1 MSRAAWAAG
10 AFAALAAGAVGY
22 GAGHGDVPVPPIV
35 ERARSEFGPALAERA
50 RSAFAH
56 WMPAAKPNPRA
67 AASKT
72 VPSSGPV
79 VYYQDPDG
87 KPVYSVSPT
96 ATADGREFRAVRA
109 SEDVRFD
116 VADEGEAMPAD
127 MAGHDM
133 AQGEGAK
140 AAGIARRILYYRN
153 PMGLPDTSPVPK
165 KDSMGMDYIPVY
177 AGEDEG
183 GGVKISPG
191 KVQRTGVRTE
201 VAERRVLSLPVRAPG
216 SVEEDERRISVI
228 AMRTDAYIE
237 KVEPVTTG
245 DHVHKGQPLLRL
257 FAPEINAVAAQYLTS
272 IGYEGGRRRLENLA
286 IPPEVIDEIERT
298 HKVPPS
304 ITWSSPRDGVVV
316 ERNVS
321 DGMKAKSGDVLF
333 RIVDHTRVWVL
344 ADVTERDLAGVAEGQ
359 RATVRVRA
367 FPDRTFTG
375 TVTRIYPHL
384 NMETRTA
391 RLRVELPNPDGAL
404 RPSMYA
410 DVEIATGD
418 AKPVVAVPDDAVI
431 DTGERQVVL
440 LDHGEGRFEPKPVT
454 VGLRGRGYVEI
465 REGVTAG
472 DRVVTAA
479 NFLIDAESNLKA
491 ALQGMTAPKDDQQ
504 AASAGGTP

>member
-1 MSRAAWAAG
+1 MTRQAWFAG
-10 AFAALAAGAVGY
+10 TLAALAAGGLGY
-22 GAGHGDVPVPPIV
+22 WAGQQDGPVPALV
-35 ERARSEFGPALAERA
+35 ERARHGVA
-50 RSAFAH
+50 RLL
-56 WMPAAKPNPRA
+56 PAAQAPAPSKPA
-67 AASKT
+67 
-72 VPSSGPV
+72 SGPV
-79 VYYQDPDG
+79 VYYRDPDG
-87 KPVYSVSPT
+87 KPAYSASPMV
-96 ATADGREFRAVRA
+96 TADGREFRAVRA

-116 VADEGEAMPAD
+116 DGDGEPMPAG
-127 MAGHDM
+127 MAGHGTEPGD
-133 AQGEGAK
+133 AAK
-140 AAGIARRILYYRN
+140 PGGDRRVLYYRN
-153 PMGLPDTSPVPK
+153 PMGLADTSPVPK

-183 GGVKISPG
+183 GVVKVSPG

-201 VAERRVLSLPVRAPG
+201 LAERRVLSVLVRAPG
-216 SVEEDERRISVI
+216 SVEEDERRVSVI
-228 AMRTDAYIE
+228 AMRTDAFIE

-245 DHVHKGQPLLRL
+245 DHVRKGQPLLRL

-304 ITWSSPRDGVVV
+304 ITWSAPRDGVVV

-321 DGMKAKSGDVLF
+321 DGVKAKSGDVLF
-333 RIVDHTRVWVL
+333 RIADHTRVWVL
-344 ADVTERDLAGVAEGQ
+344 ADVPERDLAGVAEGQ
-359 RATVRVRA
+359 KATVRVRA
-367 FPDRTFTG
+367 FPDRTFAG

-384 NMETRTA
+384 MAETRTA
-391 RLRVELPNPDGAL
+391 RLRIELPNPDGAL

-418 AKPVVAVPDDAVI
+418 AKPVTAVPDDAVI

-440 LDHGEGRFEPKPVT
+440 LDRGEGRFEPRAVK

-465 REGVTAG
+465 REGVTPG

-491 ALQGMTAPKDDQQ
+491 ALQSQTAPKDDRQ
-504 AASAGGTP
+504 AAGTGGTP

>member
-1 MSRAAWAAG
+1 MSRSAWLAG
-10 AFAALAAGAVGY
+10 ALAALAAGGTGY
-22 GAGHGDVPVPPIV
+22 WAGQAELPVPALV
-35 ERARSEFGPALAERA
+35 ERARTE
-50 RSAFAH
+50 FAH
-56 WMPAAKPNPRA
+56 WLPGGKPAPTAPVATKA
-67 AASKT
+67 T
-72 VPSSGPV
+72 GPV

-87 KPVYSVSPT
+87 KPDYASEPT
-96 ATADGREFRAVRA
+96 RTADGREYRAVHA

-116 VADEGEAMPAD
+116 EPDEPGAASDAGHGD
-127 MAGHDM
+127 MAMGRT
-133 AQGEGAK
+133 ATPATGARK
-140 AAGIARRILYYRN
+140 VRFYRN
-153 PMGLPDTSPVPK
+153 PMGLPDTSPTPK
-165 KDSMGMDYIPVY
+165 KDSMGMDYLPVY
-177 AGEDEG
+177 EGEDTDDG
-183 GGVKISPG
+183 TVALSPG
-191 KVQRTGVRTE
+191 KIQRTGVRTE
-201 VAERRVLSLPVRAPG
+201 LAERRVLSMPVRAPG
-216 SVEEDERRISVI
+216 AIEEDERRISVI
-228 AMRTDAYIE
+228 AMRTDAFIE
-237 KVEPVTTG
+237 KVEAVTTG

-257 FAPEINAVAAQYLTS
+257 FSPEMNAAAAQYLTG
-272 IGYEGGRRRLENLA
+272 IGYEGARRRLENLG

-298 HKVPPS
+298 RKVPAT
-304 ITWSSPRDGVVV
+304 ITWSAPRDGVVV

-359 RATVRVRA
+359 RATVRARA
-367 FPDRTFTG
+367 FPDRTFSG

-391 RLRVELPNPDGAL
+391 RLRIELPNPDGAL

-491 ALQGMTAPKDDQQ
+491 ALQGMTAPKDDRQ

>member
-1 MSRAAWAAG
+1 MTRSAWFAG
-10 AFAALAAGAVGY
+10 TLAALAAGGLGY
-22 GAGHGDVPVPPIV
+22 WAGQQDGPVPAFV
-35 ERARSEFGPALAERA
+35 ERARHGVARLLPAAQAPA
-50 RSAFAH
+50 RSK
-56 WMPAAKPNPRA
+56 PA
-67 AASKT
+67 
-72 VPSSGPV
+72 SGPV
-79 VYYQDPDG
+79 VYYWDPDG
-87 KPVYSVSPT
+87 KPVYSASPMV
-96 ATADGREFRAVRA
+96 TADGREFRAVRA

-116 VADEGEAMPAD
+116 DGDGETMPAD
-127 MAGHDM
+127 MAGHH
-133 AQGEGAK
+133 AEPGEAAK
-140 AAGIARRILYYRN
+140 PGGDARRVLYYRN
-153 PMGLPDTSPVPK
+153 PMGLADTSSVPK

-177 AGEDEG
+177 AGEDEA
-183 GGVKISPG
+183 GVVKVSPG

-201 VAERRVLSLPVRAPG
+201 LAERRVLSVPVRAPG
-216 SVEEDERRISVI
+216 SVGEDERRVSVI
-228 AMRTDAYIE
+228 AMRTDAFIE

-245 DHVHKGQPLLRL
+245 DHVRKGQPLLRL

-304 ITWSSPRDGVVV
+304 IVWSSPRDGVVV

-344 ADVTERDLAGVAEGQ
+344 ADVPERDLAAVAEGQ
-359 RATVRVRA
+359 KATVRVRA
-367 FPDRTFTG
+367 FPERTFAG
-375 TVTRIYPHL
+375 IVTRIYPHL
-384 NMETRTA
+384 MAETRTA
-391 RLRVELPNPDGAL
+391 RLRIELPNPDGAL

-440 LDHGEGRFEPKPVT
+440 LDHGEGRFEPKPVKI
-454 VGLRGRGYVEI
+454 GLRGRGYTEI
-465 REGVTAG
+465 REGVSAG

-491 ALQGMTAPKDDQQ
+491 ALQSLTAPKDDRQ
-504 AASAGGTP
+504 AAGTGATP

>member
-1 MSRAAWAAG
+1 MTRQAWFAG
-10 AFAALAAGAVGY
+10 TLAALAAGGLGY
-22 GAGHGDVPVPPIV
+22 WAGQQDGPVPALV
-35 ERARSEFGPALAERA
+35 ERARHGVA
-50 RSAFAH
+50 RLL
-56 WMPAAKPNPRA
+56 PAAQAPAPSKPA
-67 AASKT
+67 
-72 VPSSGPV
+72 SGPV
-79 VYYQDPDG
+79 VYYRDPDG
-87 KPVYSVSPT
+87 KPAYSASPMV
-96 ATADGREFRAVRA
+96 TADGREFRAVRA

-116 VADEGEAMPAD
+116 DGDGEPMPAG
-127 MAGHDM
+127 MAGHGTEPGD
-133 AQGEGAK
+133 AAK
-140 AAGIARRILYYRN
+140 PGGDRRVLYYRN
-153 PMGLPDTSPVPK
+153 PMGLADTSPVPK

-183 GGVKISPG
+183 GVVKVSPG

-201 VAERRVLSLPVRAPG
+201 LAERRVLSVLVRAPG
-216 SVEEDERRISVI
+216 SVEEDERRVSVI
-228 AMRTDAYIE
+228 AMRTDAFIE

-245 DHVHKGQPLLRL
+245 DHVRKGQPLLRL

-304 ITWSSPRDGVVV
+304 ITWFAPRDGVVV

-321 DGMKAKSGDVLF
+321 DGMKAKSGEVLF

-359 RATVRVRA
+359 RATVRARA
-367 FPDRTFTG
+367 FPDRTFSG

-391 RLRVELPNPDGAL
+391 RLRIELPNPDGAL

-418 AKPVVAVPDDAVI
+418 AKPVTAVPDDAVI

-440 LDHGEGRFEPKPVT
+440 LDRGEGRFEPKAVKL
-454 VGLRGRGYVEI
+454 GLRGRGYVEI
-465 REGVTAG
+465 REGVTPG

-491 ALQGMTAPKDDQQ
+491 ALQSLTTPKDDRQ
-504 AASAGGTP
+504 AAGTEVTP

>member
-1 MSRAAWAAG
+1 VSRAAWAAG
-10 AFAALAAGAVGY
+10 AFVALAAGAVGY
-22 GAGHGDVPVPPIV
+22 GAGHGGSPVPAV
-35 ERARSEFGPALAERA
+35 LERARSEFVPALVERVPA
-50 RSAFAH
+50 RFAD
-56 WMPAAKPNPRA
+56 WLPAGKGRA
-67 AASKT
+67 AAAAPAT
-72 VPSSGPV
+72 ATGPGA
-79 VYYQDPDG
+79 YYQDPDG
-87 KPVYSVSPT
+87 KPVYSASPLT
-96 ATADGREFRAVRA
+96 TADGRAFRAVRA
-109 SEDVRFD
+109 SEDVSFD
-116 VADEGEAMPAD
+116 DPSDGEAMPDGVAGPD
-127 MAGHDM
+127 MAKGS
-133 AQGEGAK
+133 AAK
-140 AAGIARRILYYRN
+140 PAGDARRVLYYRN
-153 PMGLPDTSPVPK
+153 PMGLPDTSPTPK

-177 AGEDEG
+177 AGEDEAS
-183 GGVKISPG
+183 VVTVSPG

-298 HKVPPS
+298 RKVPPS

-344 ADVTERDLAGVAEGQ
+344 ADVPERELAGVAEGQ
-359 RATVRVRA
+359 KATVRVRA
-367 FPDRTFTG
+367 FPDRTFAG

-384 NMETRTA
+384 MAETRTA
-391 RLRVELPNPDGAL
+391 RLRIELPNPDGAL

-418 AKPVVAVPDDAVI
+418 AKPVLAVPDDAVI

-440 LDHGEGRFEPKPVT
+440 LDRGEGRFEPKAVK

-465 REGVTAG
+465 REGVSAG

-491 ALQGMTAPKDDQQ
+491 ALQGMATPKDDRQ
-504 AASAGGTP
+504 AAGMGGTP

>member
-1 MSRAAWAAG
+1 MTRPAWIAG
-10 AFAALAAGAVGY
+10 TLAALAAGGLGY
-22 GAGHGDVPVPPIV
+22 WTGRQDGPVPAFVEWARSGYVPALV
-35 ERARSEFGPALAERA
+35 ERARHGVARLLPAAQAPALPKP
-50 RSAFAH
+50 AF
-56 WMPAAKPNPRA
+56 
-67 AASKT
+67 
-72 VPSSGPV
+72 GPV
-79 VYYQDPDG
+79 VYYRDPDG
-87 KPVYSVSPT
+87 KPVYSASPT
-96 ATADGREFRAVRA
+96 VTADGREFRAVRA

-116 VADEGEAMPAD
+116 DGDGEAIPAD
-127 MAGHDM
+127 MAGHGTEP
-133 AQGEGAK
+133 GEAAK
-140 AAGIARRILYYRN
+140 PGRDARRILYYRN
-153 PMGLPDTSPVPK
+153 PMGLADTSPVPK

-183 GGVKISPG
+183 GVVKMSPG

-201 VAERRVLSLPVRAPG
+201 VAERRVLSVPVRAPG

-228 AMRTDAYIE
+228 AMRTDAFIE

-298 HKVPPS
+298 HRVPPS

-333 RIVDHTRVWVL
+333 RIVDHARVWVL
-344 ADVTERDLAGVAEGQ
+344 ADVPERDLAGVAEGQ
-359 RATVRVRA
+359 KATVRVRA
-367 FPDRTFTG
+367 FPDRTFSG

-384 NMETRTA
+384 MAETRTA
-391 RLRVELPNPDGAL
+391 RLRIELPNPDGAL

-418 AKPVVAVPDDAVI
+418 GKPVVAVPDDAVI
-431 DTGERQVVL
+431 DTGER
-440 LDHGEGRFEPKPVT
+440 
-454 VGLRGRGYVEI
+454 
-465 REGVTAG
+465 
-472 DRVVTAA
+472 
-479 NFLIDAESNLKA
+479 
-491 ALQGMTAPKDDQQ
+491 
-504 AASAGGTP
+504 

>member
-1 MSRAAWAAG
+1 GEPA
-10 AFAALAAGAVGY
+10 
-22 GAGHGDVPVPPIV
+22 PVTP
-35 ERARSEFGPALAERA
+35 SPAKA
-50 RSAFAH
+50 
-56 WMPAAKPNPRA
+56 
-67 AASKT
+67 T
-72 VPSSGPV
+72 GPV
-79 VYYQDPDG
+79 VYYRDPDG
-87 KPVYSVSPT
+87 KPAYSLAPML
-96 ATADGREFRAVRA
+96 TADGRVFRAVRA

-116 VADEGEAMPAD
+116 DPEDGEAMPAD
-127 MAGHDM
+127 RAANGISG
-133 AQGEGAK
+133 QG
-140 AAGIARRILYYRN
+140 AATSDARQVLYYRN
-153 PMGLPDTSPVPK
+153 PMGLADTSPVPK

-183 GGVKISPG
+183 GVVKVAPG

-201 VAERRVLSLPVRAPG
+201 LAERRVLSLPVRAPG

-228 AMRTDAYIE
+228 AMRTDAFIE

>member
-1 MSRAAWAAG
+1 MSRSAWAAG
-10 AFAALAAGAVGY
+10 ALAALAAGAAGY
-22 GAGHGDVPVPPIV
+22 VAGHGGNPVPALV
-35 ERARSEFGPALAERA
+35 ERAQTR
-50 RSAFAH
+50 FAH
-56 WMPAAKPNPRA
+56 WLPGKAAPAAPAPEKA
-67 AASKT
+67 T
-72 VPSSGPV
+72 GPV
-79 VYYQDPDG
+79 VYYRDPDG
-87 KPVYSVSPT
+87 KPAYSLAPRT
-96 ATADGREFRAVRA
+96 TADGRAFREVRA
-109 SEDVRFD
+109 SDDVRFD
-116 VADEGEAMPAD
+116 DLDEAEGVPHVGHGDIAVGET
-127 MAGHDM
+127 
-133 AQGEGAK
+133 AK
-140 AAGIARRILYYRN
+140 TAASVRKVLYFRN

-165 KDSMGMDYIPVY
+165 KDSMGMDYVPVY
-177 AGEDEG
+177 AGEDAG
-183 GGVKISPG
+183 GNVVTVSPS
-191 KVQRTGVRTE
+191 KVQRTGVRTAT
-201 VAERRVLSLPVRAPG
+201 VERRVLSVPVRAPG

-228 AMRTDAYIE
+228 AMRTDAFIE
-237 KVEPVTTG
+237 KVEGVTTG

-298 HKVPPS
+298 RKVPAS

-321 DGMKAKSGDVLF
+321 DGVKAKSGDVLF

-359 RATVRVRA
+359 KATVRVRP
-367 FPDRTFTG
+367 FPDRAFTG

-391 RLRVELPNPDGAL
+391 RLRIELPNPDGVL

-431 DTGERQVVL
+431 DTGERQVLL
-440 LDHGEGRFEPKPVT
+440 LDRGEGRFEPKVVK

-465 REGVTAG
+465 REGVSAG
-472 DRVVTAA
+472 ERVVTAA

-491 ALQGMTAPKDDQQ
+491 ALQSIAAPKDDRQ
-504 AASAGGTP
+504 AAGTGATP

>member
-1 MSRAAWAAG
+1 MTRSAWFAG
-10 AFAALAAGAVGY
+10 TLAALAAGGLGY
-22 GAGHGDVPVPPIV
+22 WAGQQDGPVPAFV
-35 ERARSEFGPALAERA
+35 ERARHGVARLLPAAQAPA
-50 RSAFAH
+50 RSK
-56 WMPAAKPNPRA
+56 PA
-67 AASKT
+67 
-72 VPSSGPV
+72 SGPV
-79 VYYQDPDG
+79 VYYRDPDG
-87 KPVYSVSPT
+87 KPAYSASPMV
-96 ATADGREFRAVRA
+96 TADGREFRAVRA

-116 VADEGEAMPAD
+116 DGDGEPMPAG
-127 MAGHDM
+127 MAGHGTEPGD
-133 AQGEGAK
+133 AAK
-140 AAGIARRILYYRN
+140 PGGDRRVLYYRN
-153 PMGLPDTSPVPK
+153 PMGLADTSSVPK

-177 AGEDEG
+177 AGEDEA
-183 GGVKISPG
+183 GVVKVSPG

-201 VAERRVLSLPVRAPG
+201 LAERRVLSVPVRAPG
-216 SVEEDERRISVI
+216 SVGEDERRVSVI
-228 AMRTDAYIE
+228 AMRTDAFIE

-245 DHVHKGQPLLRL
+245 DHVRKGQPLLRL

-304 ITWSSPRDGVVV
+304 IVWSSPRDGVVV

-344 ADVTERDLAGVAEGQ
+344 ADVPERDLAAVAEGQ
-359 RATVRVRA
+359 KATVRVRA
-367 FPDRTFTG
+367 FPERTFAG
-375 TVTRIYPHL
+375 IVTRIYPHL
-384 NMETRTA
+384 MAETRTA
-391 RLRVELPNPDGAL
+391 RLRIELPNPDGAL

-440 LDHGEGRFEPKPVT
+440 LDHGEGRFEPKPVKI
-454 VGLRGRGYVEI
+454 GLRGRGYTEI
-465 REGVTAG
+465 REGVSAG

-491 ALQGMTAPKDDQQ
+491 ALQSLTAPKDDRQ
-504 AASAGGTP
+504 AAGTGATP

>member
-22 GAGHGDVPVPPIV
+22 GAGHGDVPVPALV
-35 ERARSEFGPALAERA
+35 DRARSEFVPALAERA
-50 RSAFAH
+50 RMAFAR
-56 WMPAAKPNPRA
+56 WMPASKPGPQAPAAK
-67 AASKT
+67 T
-72 VPSSGPV
+72 GPSSGPV

-87 KPVYSVSPT
+87 KPVYSASPMV
-96 ATADGREFRAVRA
+96 TADGREFRAVRA

-116 VADEGEAMPAD
+116 DDGEAMPAD
-127 MAGHDM
+127 MAGH
-133 AQGEGAK
+133 GAEASE
-140 AAGIARRILYYRN
+140 AAKPGGDRRILYYRN
-153 PMGLPDTSPVPK
+153 PMGLPDTSPTPK

-177 AGEDEG
+177 AGEDES
-183 GGVKISPG
+183 GVVTVSPG

-201 VAERRVLSLPVRAPG
+201 LAERRVLSVPVRAPG

-228 AMRTDAYIE
+228 AMRTDAFIE

-298 HKVPPS
+298 RKVPAS

-359 RATVRVRA
+359 KATVRVRA
-367 FPDRTFTG
+367 FPDRAFTG

-391 RLRVELPNPDGAL
+391 RLRIELPNPDGTL

-418 AKPVVAVPDDAVI
+418 DKPVVAVPDDAVI

-440 LDHGEGRFEPKPVT
+440 LDRGDGRFEPKAVK

-465 REGVTAG
+465 REGVSAG

-491 ALQGMTAPKDDQQ
+491 ALQSLTAPKDDRQ
-504 AASAGGTP
+504 AAGAAP